1 LATTIG
7 FVRSA
12 LGIALLLGA
21 IVLGAMAG
29 VLLLN
34 EVATDHELTS
44 LGRRDAAIFSV
55 SAVVLLTVGLVLLR
69 HERS

>member
-1 LATTIG
+1 LATIIG

-12 LGIALLLGA
+12 VGIALLLGA
-21 IVLGAMAG
+21 ILLGAMAG

-55 SAVVLLTVGLVLLR
+55 FAVVLLTVGLVLLR
-69 HERS
+69 RARN